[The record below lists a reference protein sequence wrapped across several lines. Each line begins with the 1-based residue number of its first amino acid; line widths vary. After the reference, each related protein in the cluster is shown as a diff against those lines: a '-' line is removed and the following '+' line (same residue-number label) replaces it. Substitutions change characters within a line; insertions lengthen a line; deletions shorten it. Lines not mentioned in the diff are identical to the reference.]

1 MTYTEALAYLNSF
14 INYENKNTYSYRKS
28 FKLERI
34 QDFLELIGNPQ
45 EALQCLH
52 IAGTK
57 GKGSVCIFIASILR
71 EAGYSVGLYASPHL
85 MDVRERIRVLRKT
98 KDERR
103 KTKDEF
109 EGMISKK
116 EITHLVER
124 VKPLI
129 EKYQRVSKYGDLTF
143 FEVYTAL
150 AFMYFKEQRVDYAV
164 LETGLGGRLDA
175 TNVVDPLV
183 CGITPISYDHM
194 DLLGKSLKNSEREKA
209 GIIKRDEGRGTKD
222 DRYGNSL
229 IVISAAQQKEARAV
243 IKKRCLEEKAKLYE
257 VGKDIVWRL
266 GRIKGEWQSFEAR
279 GLKRK
284 YTNLKINLLGEHQLD
299 NASLAIGM
307 AEALEDKRLSPHAIK
322 RGLMSASWPGRFE
335 IAGRKPTIIL
345 DGAQNTASAFML
357 KEAIKKYYTYQKLIL
372 VLGISSDKDI
382 EGVCAMLEDIADK
395 VILTKAWNP
404 RAEEPES
411 IKKYIGKPLE
421 VTSDVKKAIV
431 LAKFLAGS
439 KDLILITGS
448 LFVVGEARKIILKA
462 VTNS

>member
-1 MTYTEALAYLNSF
+1 
-14 INYENKNTYSYRKS
+14 
-28 FKLERI
+28 
-34 QDFLELIGNPQ
+34 
-45 EALQCLH
+45 
-52 IAGTK
+52 
-57 GKGSVCIFIASILR
+57 
-71 EAGYSVGLYASPHL
+71 
-85 MDVRERIRVLRKT
+85 
-98 KDERR
+98 
-103 KTKDEF
+103 
-109 EGMISKK
+109 MISKK

-194 DLLGKSLKNSEREKA
+194 DLLGKSLAKIAKEKA

-229 IVISAAQQKEARAV
+229 IVISAAQKKEARAV
-243 IKKRCLEEKAKLYE
+243 IKKRCLKEKARLYE

-266 GRIKGEWQSFEAR
+266 GRIKGEWQSFEVR

-284 YTNLKINLLGEHQLD
+284 YTGLKIKLLGEHQLD

-307 AEALEDKRLSPHAIK
+307 AEALEDKRLSPHVIK
-322 RGLMSASWPGRFE
+322 RGLMSASWPGRLE

-345 DGAQNTASAFML
+345 DGAQNTASAFTL
-357 KEAIKKYYTYQKLIL
+357 KEALKKYYTYQKLIL

-431 LAKFLAGS
+431 LAKYLAGS

>member
-71 EAGYSVGLYASPHL
+71 EAGYSVGLYTSPHL

-194 DLLGKSLKNSEREKA
+194 DLLGKSLAKIAKEKA
-209 GIIKRDEGRGTKD
+209 GIIKRDEGRGTRD
-222 DRYGNSL
+222 
-229 IVISAAQQKEARAV
+229 
-243 IKKRCLEEKAKLYE
+243 
-257 VGKDIVWRL
+257 
-266 GRIKGEWQSFEAR
+266 EW
-279 GLKRK
+279 LK
-284 YTNLKINLLGEHQLD
+284 
-299 NASLAIGM
+299 
-307 AEALEDKRLSPHAIK
+307 
-322 RGLMSASWPGRFE
+322 
-335 IAGRKPTIIL
+335 
-345 DGAQNTASAFML
+345 
-357 KEAIKKYYTYQKLIL
+357 
-372 VLGISSDKDI
+372 
-382 EGVCAMLEDIADK
+382 
-395 VILTKAWNP
+395 
-404 RAEEPES
+404 
-411 IKKYIGKPLE
+411 
-421 VTSDVKKAIV
+421 
-431 LAKFLAGS
+431 
-439 KDLILITGS
+439 
-448 LFVVGEARKIILKA
+448 
-462 VTNS
+462 

>member
-71 EAGYSVGLYASPHL
+71 EAGYSVGLYTSPHL

-194 DLLGKSLKNSEREKA
+194 DLLGKSLAKIAKEKA

-229 IVISAAQQKEARAV
+229 IVISAAQKKEARAV
-243 IKKRCLEEKAKLYE
+243 IKKRCLKEKARLYE

-266 GRIKGEWQSFEAR
+266 GRIKGEWQSFEVR

-284 YTNLKINLLGEHQLD
+284 YTGLKIKLLGEHQLD

-307 AEALEDKRLSPHAIK
+307 AEALEDKRLSPHVIK
-322 RGLMSASWPGRFE
+322 RGLMSASWPGRLE

-345 DGAQNTASAFML
+345 DGAQNTASAFTL
-357 KEAIKKYYTYQKLIL
+357 KEALKKYYTYQKLIL

-431 LAKFLAGS
+431 LAKYLAGS